1 MARFIA
7 FDAVFFLLPFA
18 AYGLWLL
25 VTRRTVG
32 GVAEW
37 EVRTVT
43 ILSLAGALL
52 MLAAVVFFIQYDRD
66 PPGGTYIPAHME
78 NGEIVPGHIGAPPA
92 KP

>member
-25 VTRRTVG
+25 ITRRSVG

-52 MLAAVVFFIQYDRD
+52 MLAAVFFFIQYDRD

-78 NGEIVPGHIGAPPA
+78 NGEIVPGHIVAPPA

>member
-1 MARFIA
+1 
-7 FDAVFFLLPFA
+7 
-18 AYGLWLL
+18 
-25 VTRRTVG
+25 
-32 GVAEW
+32 
-37 EVRTVT
+37 VRTVT

-78 NGEIVPGHIGAPPA
+78 NGEIVPGHIVAPPA